1 MSKLS
6 VLDTDSFNFHR
17 YISSLTSSASDLEC
31 EFLSI
36 KKDLVRMFCVA
47 SKLSDRDVLDCV
59 QLMYLYMQDISSE
72 LGELNHRLSSL
83 SSLSSG

>member
-1 MSKLS
+1 
-6 VLDTDSFNFHR
+6 
-17 YISSLTSSASDLEC
+17 
-31 EFLSI
+31 
-36 KKDLVRMFCVA
+36 MFCVA